1 MPLRKGKSP
10 KIVSKNIEEF
20 HTGPKYAHTARVFG
34 KRRADKQA
42 IAVALHSA
50 RESTHPKRRP

>member
-1 MPLRKGKSP
+1 MPLRKGKS
-10 KIVSKNIEEF
+10 KATVSKNIEEF

-42 IAVALHSA
+42 IAVVLSEA
-50 RESTHPKRRP
+50 RKSKSKQITK

>member
-1 MPLRKGKSP
+1 MPLRKGKS
-10 KIVSKNIEEF
+10 KATVSKNIEEF